1 MSVFVELLRK
11 ANLKL
16 VASATPRG
24 VVISQLRLPGSL
36 LWHGLVINVEKTKQN
51 TKSKCQKSFETLNCF
66 SLRHID
72 PLPDASWHSCLKTET
87 AANLLNCY
95 LP

>member
-11 ANLKL
+11 AYLKL

-36 LWHGLVINVEKTKQN
+36 LRHGLVINVEKKKTPPSQN
-51 TKSKCQKSFETLNCF
+51 VKSL
-66 SLRHID
+66 
-72 PLPDASWHSCLKTET
+72 LKR
-87 AANLLNCY
+87 
-95 LP
+95 

>member
-36 LWHGLVINVEKTKQN
+36 LWHGLVINVEKKNKKHQVEM
-51 TKSKCQKSFETLNCF
+51 SKVF
-66 SLRHID
+66 
-72 PLPDASWHSCLKTET
+72 
-87 AANLLNCY
+87 
-95 LP
+95 